1 MMALLNGSRSS
12 AGVLRGKRK
21 SRNGR
26 SAVILCRDWRVAGG
40 PSRDGSTSRDCLE
53 YSKPHNAGAHSAG
66 ADRGLGDRHARRH
79 VDRFRPVPGRRRE
92 RRHRRLSRQAL
103 RHDHRARRLS
113 RPARR
118 QGADRLDLPY
128 PRHQRLYPA
137 LAGDP
142 GGVARY
148 HDCRRIHAVLAGG
161 SSAQGQAAAGL
172 QAQHGGADRVR
183 QRGARLARLQLR
195 AADAHAHPY
204 GSGRR
209 PDLAVGGRLCRRMGT
224 PHEHGGERTM
234 SPRARPRPRRDLPK
248 GDGMP
253 SERQVVFWL
262 AALAVIVLLL
272 WLLSQILLPFVAG
285 AAIAYLLT
293 PVTDRFERLGVNR
306 LAAALSMI
314 TLVVMAIVLLILLVA
329 PILGGQLSSF
339 IDNIPGYVT
348 RLQSLLS
355 EPSRPWL
362 QKILGASFSA
372 DKSVGDLVTQGVG
385 WLTTFL
391 QSLWSGGRALFSL
404 FSLVVVTP
412 VVAFY
417 LIYDWHRMI
426 HTADGWV
433 PVNQRET
440 VRRLAREIDAAIAG
454 FVRGQTAVCL
464 ILGSFYAVALTLSG
478 LNFGLLIGL
487 ISGVITFIPYV
498 GSMTGLILALGVAVA
513 QFWPDYSSILMVLGI
528 FLVGQFLEGNLLAP
542 KLVGESVGLH
552 PVWLIFALL
561 AFGYLF
567 GFVGL
572 LVAVPLAAT
581 IGVLAR
587 FALQRYQASSLY
599 TGEPPG

>member
-1 MMALLNGSRSS
+1 M
-12 AGVLRGKRK
+12 
-21 SRNGR
+21 
-26 SAVILCRDWRVAGG
+26 
-40 PSRDGSTSRDCLE
+40 
-53 YSKPHNAGAHSAG
+53 GASH
-66 ADRGLGDRHARRH
+66 
-79 VDRFRPVPGRRRE
+79 E
-92 RRHRRLSRQAL
+92 
-103 RHDHRARRLS
+103 HD
-113 RPARR
+113 
-118 QGADRLDLPY
+118 
-128 PRHQRLYPA
+128 
-137 LAGDP
+137 
-142 GGVARY
+142 
-148 HDCRRIHAVLAGG
+148 
-161 SSAQGQAAAGL
+161 
-172 QAQHGGADRVR
+172 
-183 QRGARLARLQLR
+183 
-195 AADAHAHPY
+195 
-204 GSGRR
+204 
-209 PDLAVGGRLCRRMGT
+209 GGRT
-224 PHEHGGERTM
+224 V
-234 SPRARPRPRRDLPK
+234 SPRARPHPRRDLPK

-262 AALAVIVLLL
+262 AALAVIGVVL
-272 WLLSQILLPFVAG
+272 WLLGHVLLPWVRSQILLPFVAG
-285 AAIAYLLT
+285 GAIAYLLT
-293 PVTDRFERLGVNR
+293 PITDRLERLGVHR
-306 LAAALSMI
+306 LAAALSTI
-314 TLVVMAIVLLILLVA
+314 TLVGMAVVLLILLVA

-355 EPSRPWL
+355 DPSRPWL

-372 DKSVGDLVTQGVG
+372 DKAMGDLVAQGVG
-385 WLTTFL
+385 WLSTFL
-391 QSLWSGGRALFSL
+391 QSLWSGGRALVSL

-426 HTADGWV
+426 RTADSWV
-433 PVNQRET
+433 PLQQRET
-440 VRRLAREIDAAIAG
+440 VRQLAREIDAAIAG

-528 FLVGQFLEGNLLAP
+528 FLVVQFLEGNLLAP

-587 FALQRYQASSLY
+587 FALQRYRASSLY
-599 TGEPPG
+599 TGEKSG